1 MDSRGRLSPHS
12 LWFVVSLCLALNHRE
27 KKHLPALT
35 PKLRL
40 IPIPLADEILPGDS
54 LADKL
59 LTALRRSRLRL
70 QPGDILI
77 VKHKIVSKSEGRL
90 VDLATIQPSAES
102 VVWAK
107 QYDLDARVIELALR
121 ESRAVIRRKNGV
133 LITETHHGFLC
144 ANSGVDVSN
153 VNGGSHALLLP
164 EDPDRSAADAAPR
177 SQKANAGLA
186 VPVIITDSFGRPWR
200 EGLTEFAI
208 GIAGMKPLRDDR
220 GRRDSH
226 GYKLR
231 ASVEAVA
238 DELACAAGLVC
249 GKLNRAPACIVRGFR
264 YEPGLGKV
272 RDLLRPCSHRPIPL
286 RLPLHCRDVARNVS
300 CRSRQTSRCKQRRSQ
315 LRLYGESHVPR
326 THTVGTGRFPCAR
339 MV

>member
-1 MDSRGRLSPHS
+1 M
-12 LWFVVSLCLALNHRE
+12 
-27 KKHLPALT
+27 
-35 PKLRL
+35 

-59 LTALRRSRLRL
+59 VEALRRAKLRL
-70 QPGDILI
+70 LAGDILV
-77 VKHKIVSKSEGRL
+77 VKHKIVSKAEGRI
-90 VDLATIQPSAES
+90 VDLATIEPSPES
-102 VVWAK
+102 LVWAK
-107 QYDLDARVIELALR
+107 QYALDARVIELALH

-153 VNGGSHALLLP
+153 VNGGTHALLLP
-164 EDPDRSAADAAPR
+164 EDPDRSAANLRRALKSRTGVAI
-177 SQKANAGLA
+177 
-186 VPVIITDSFGRPWR
+186 PVIITDSFGRPWR

-208 GIAGMKPLRDDR
+208 GIAGMKPLRDER

-226 GYKLR
+226 GYTLR

-264 YEPGLGKV
+264 YDPGPGKV
-272 RDLLRPCSHRPIPL
+272 GDLLRSASTDLFR
-286 RLPLHCRDVARNVS
+286 
-300 CRSRQTSRCKQRRSQ
+300 
-315 LRLYGESHVPR
+315 
-326 THTVGTGRFPCAR
+326 
-339 MV
+339 